1 MFDSSRLCIYLTEEV
16 YIYCIVNGNKVINYQ
31 HFKLKQSATTH
42 HEFELSLPYDA
53 LPERQNQ
60 KLEQANEFLGKRLSV
75 IFQYKDFDTKDSPE
89 TVFVGVITNVGFSQ
103 EGHSLGNI
111 VLKGFSPTILLDS
124 APHTQSFGGDNLVN
138 TGIIADY
145 VIKQGLDSLYYD
157 FKVNAKA
164 NSYIPFSIQY
174 NETHYNYLCRL
185 AEAYGEQFYYDGE
198 CLHFG
203 EIPPPNK
210 PVDLVSGSSITNLK
224 VEIKAVHTKPSYYG
238 YNSSSNAKLTSG
250 HTRIKHKSDLAN
262 TSYNRNEKIF
272 TTESLQIAPIRATT
286 DMDVVLSQTSAS
298 GSKATEVFSVT
309 ADTSVPFLYPGCVA
323 DIYIRKENSDELSY
337 FTRVMMVEV
346 NHELDARGEYKGSF
360 KAIAS
365 DTGYM
370 PKPEFEIPKA
380 EPQFA
385 TVISNID
392 PQGQGRVKVRFDW
405 QNHDTTDF
413 IRVMSPDAGGT
424 GAITQNRGYV
434 AIPEVGDQVM
444 VGFVHNHPDRPFV
457 MGGLF
462 HGGTALG
469 GGIDNHLR
477 SIQTKSG
484 IKILMNDNDRSVRI
498 EDPSGNTYFM
508 DGKGNINITAPNKI
522 TMNATDIHM
531 NAYNNLEMNVSNN
544 VIINAMSK
552 LFIFTPFMKNVVSGF
567 MSFFSGKAL
576 FSSKETLDIEAKE
589 TKLHG
594 KEKTIVHSDKQAIIN
609 SKGTAEMYGE
619 SGNQLSNKAVDM
631 TTTQTYT
638 ISTAIVYFRP
648 ATAWNGEYGFD
659 WLREKDNGLA
669 PADDPAYDTIIEGG
683 YNDGVT
689 DLTGGATGTAYT
701 KLKTEYKNIPISRKS
716 LPAGSAA
723 PATPPSTDYFVPYI
737 NLFSKEFVDTLPA
750 TVSNKPRFEAE
761 IRVLVEIEED
771 IDRLEFEY
779 DTTLFTIDK
788 PILSDKTKTNG
799 LVNGSDTLIKITC
812 LKDLDSEKEIAIY
825 AYPKKEPL
833 KGKEV
838 ENPALQMLPDLKQLI
853 NRKLAGKIIVLKN
866 DATERK
872 NQKFVLAR
880 VRTKID
886 DVRGIKTGNFSPSEQ
901 KRLQEGLYQC
911 LVTNELEAGPILDL
925 SNDSKFQLKTDAH
938 GNKIYGEYIFEN
950 TTNDIRKTDG
960 NINEDKAGIF
970 NYIKNLYISQY
981 PQYSGY
987 YTMFSFDEN
996 TYDSFYDPSTR
1007 SAGAVPGQVENINIK
1022 NVFLF
1027 NGIQGATRGNDTIS
1041 HEGLHGLGLFHTH
1054 KDGSQPIK
1062 NANIKYIFANGNQN
1076 PTNST
1081 DNIMSYGQKNKKSTW
1096 KWQWDIVKN
1105 NV

>member
-1 MFDSSRLCIYLTEEV
+1 MKKEDNQSSSLFEQKRYKAPENSDGVKKNHIAGIIRVVKPSIY
-16 YIYCIVNGNKVINYQ
+16 VNGNKVINYQ

-484 IKILMNDNDRSVRI
+484 IKILMNDS
-498 EDPSGNTYFM
+498 EDKMSITILDIAGNTIYLDTVKKSITIQAPETIDIICKNLNIKVEENMKTTVGHNQETTVSKNIKTVAKEEISQDSGKKTIIASGDNTEISAKRDLDLYGKKNLIGFT
-508 DGKGNINITAPNKI
+508 DGKTEFGAKEQMHVYGANSLITAKDKIEYKAPSMNKLPENG
-522 TMNATDIHM
+522 TFD
-531 NAYNNLEMNVSNN
+531 YD
-544 VIINAMSK
+544 
-552 LFIFTPFMKNVVSGF
+552 
-567 MSFFSGKAL
+567 
-576 FSSKETLDIEAKE
+576 KEPKILNM
-589 TKLHG
+589 LWC
-594 KEKTIVHSDKQAIIN
+594 
-609 SKGTAEMYGE
+609 YGE
-619 SGNQLSNKAVDM
+619 DNTPLTDDSRHYVDM
-631 TTTQTYT
+631 NLVVQTRNYEAGESVT
-638 ISTAIVYFRP
+638 ITIKAEDGEAI
-648 ATAWNGEYGFD
+648 AD
-659 WLREKDNGLA
+659 GL
-669 PADDPAYDTIIEGG
+669 TEIS
-683 YNDGVT
+683 
-689 DLTGGATGTAYT
+689 LTGNVDEESQVIFKGPF
-701 KLKTEYKNIPISRKS
+701 KNYS
-716 LPAGSAA
+716 LHLMNG
-723 PATPPSTDYFVPYI
+723 D
-737 NLFSKEFVDTLPA
+737 NL
-750 TVSNKPRFEAE
+750 
-761 IRVLVEIEED
+761 
-771 IDRLEFEY
+771 
-779 DTTLFTIDK
+779 
-788 PILSDKTKTNG
+788 
-799 LVNGSDTLIKITC
+799 
-812 LKDLDSEKEIAIY
+812 
-825 AYPKKEPL
+825 
-833 KGKEV
+833 EV
-838 ENPALQMLPDLKQLI
+838 ENEEDENAIYMTHE
-853 NRKLAGKIIVLKN
+853 GK
-866 DATERK
+866 DY
-872 NQKFVLAR
+872 
-880 VRTKID
+880 TKSEWKD
-886 DVRGIKTGNFSPSEQ
+886 FEQ
-901 KRLQEGLYQC
+901 KQWEEYQKRRQQ
-911 LVTNELEAGPILDL
+911 N
-925 SNDSKFQLKTDAH
+925 N
-938 GNKIYGEYIFEN
+938 
-950 TTNDIRKTDG
+950 
-960 NINEDKAGIF
+960 
-970 NYIKNLYISQY
+970 
-981 PQYSGY
+981 
-987 YTMFSFDEN
+987 
-996 TYDSFYDPSTR
+996 
-1007 SAGAVPGQVENINIK
+1007 
-1022 NVFLF
+1022 
-1027 NGIQGATRGNDTIS
+1027 
-1041 HEGLHGLGLFHTH
+1041 
-1054 KDGSQPIK
+1054 QP
-1062 NANIKYIFANGNQN
+1062 
-1076 PTNST
+1076 
-1081 DNIMSYGQKNKKSTW
+1081 KKGFW
-1096 KWQWDIVKN
+1096 G
-1105 NV
+1105 